1 MRRVAL
7 FLPLLLMSAAAPPR
21 PDVRL
26 RFFEVEQGAAAM
38 TLTWQT
44 EEEDKAQSFRLYRRT
59 ASSGRDFVQVAT
71 LAPRGPGR
79 RYYYRDVWAPEQ
91 ARGQTTYRLDVVF
104 DSGLR
109 HTIQFP
115 SAGRA
120 FALIPQA
127 WGSIKAMFQ

>member
-7 FLPLLLMSAAAPPR
+7 LLPLLLVYAAAPPR

-26 RFFEVEQGAAAM
+26 RFFNAEQGAAST

-44 EEEDKAQSFRLYRRT
+44 EEENEAQSFRLYRRAPST
-59 ASSGRDFVQVAT
+59 SRGFAQVAT
-71 LAPRGPGR
+71 LPAHGSGR
-79 RYYYRDVWAPEQ
+79 RYHYQDARVPAQTGEQ
-91 ARGQTTYRLDVVF
+91 VMYRLDVVL

-109 HTIQFP
+109 QTIP
-115 SAGRA
+115 LRPAGRPV
-120 FALIPQA
+120 ALIPQA